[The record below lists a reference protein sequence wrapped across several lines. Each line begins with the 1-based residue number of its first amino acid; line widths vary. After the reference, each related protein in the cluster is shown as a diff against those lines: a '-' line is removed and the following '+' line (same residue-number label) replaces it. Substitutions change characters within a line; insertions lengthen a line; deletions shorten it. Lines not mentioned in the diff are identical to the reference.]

1 MFTSNIDDIE
11 TTTFGSIYLTKKEFS
26 DVQEIFI
33 KCFNSEIKRFQEIV
47 TKQLIH
53 KTVNIFG
60 VLKLHTLLRDDTIR
74 TVVETVFNDS
84 DMTDFILCLTDRFG
98 CMTAVDDY
106 ADYKIART
114 IANCFSDGS
123 ELEVEG
129 YLPNNLIPE
138 KIAANMALDKSLAEQ
153 VFITNRFY
161 LVIALI
167 VLFIGDTDAVD
178 KDENTVKK
186 K

>member
-1 MFTSNIDDIE
+1 MFETTIQDIE
-11 TTTFGSIYLTKKEFS
+11 TTTFGSIYLTKSEFD
-26 DVQEIFI
+26 DVQKIFI
-33 KCFNSEIKRFQEIV
+33 KCFNSEIKRFEEKV
-47 TKQLIH
+47 TKMLIH

-74 TVVETVFNDS
+74 TVVQTVFNDS
-84 DMTDFILCLTDRFG
+84 AMTDFILCLTDKFG
-98 CMTAVDDY
+98 CLTAVEEY
-106 ADYKIART
+106 ADYKIAKT
-114 IANCFSDGS
+114 IANCFSAGS
-123 ELEVEG
+123 ELEIEG
-129 YLPNNLIPE
+129 YIPNNLIPE

-178 KDENTVKK
+178 KDENTGKK